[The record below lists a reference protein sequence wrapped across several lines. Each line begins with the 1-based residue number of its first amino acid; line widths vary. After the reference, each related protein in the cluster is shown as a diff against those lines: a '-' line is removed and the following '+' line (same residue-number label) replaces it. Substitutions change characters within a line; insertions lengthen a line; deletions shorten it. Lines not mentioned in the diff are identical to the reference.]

1 MSKLR
6 ATAVLLGLVLTGC
19 QTINGPDPV
28 AVAEPE
34 VPAPEVAL
42 VAPQTLPPA
51 PPPAPPINDNPTQVL
66 GLPAAGLSDL
76 LGDPRFVRRDVARTG
91 VAEVWQYRMDG
102 CVLDVFLYTGN
113 TGLAEVAHFELRS
126 IKGANGPLAESLPAS
141 AQRACFAR
149 ILERKTA

>member
-1 MSKLR
+1 MKVR
-6 ATAVLLGLVLTGC
+6 AATTLVLGLVLAGC
-19 QTINGPDPV
+19 QTVAAPEPV
-28 AVAEPE
+28 AT
-34 VPAPEVAL
+34 VPQSADPAADVAL
-42 VAPQTLPPA
+42 VAPETLPP
-51 PPPAPPINDNPTQVL
+51 PPPPINDNPTQVL
-66 GLPAAGLSDL
+66 GLHAASLSDL

-113 TGLAEVAHFELRS
+113 TGLAEVAHFEVRS

-149 ILERKTA
+149 LLERKTA